1 MGSEAGGAIAGRSMN
16 CQRYRLISFAIALCF
31 LSSFAHSDSV
41 VAQALDASKYD
52 LSTEQGVTAAR
63 ESLTGKKLAPSN
75 QACIKRSG
83 KLPIIV
89 VGTQSIHFR
98 CVLDGVFV
106 KSHYLGQEAV
116 LSKAALELLGWKS
129 ANRKQREQLAR
140 AWVIEGWLGFQVVLS
155 EKNNDFND
163 RSFQAP
169 QTVSKDNGDVV
180 VTLWEQLR
188 GRGRARGTTTYL
200 LREYRFAPDGDFSGE
215 AQLDRFTAPKK

>member
-1 MGSEAGGAIAGRSMN
+1 MN
-16 CQRYRLISFAIALCF
+16 CQPHRLNCCAIAICF
-31 LSSFAHSDSV
+31 LLNFTHSDSV

-52 LSTEQGVTAAR
+52 LSTEPGVTAAR
-63 ESLTGKKLAPSN
+63 ESLTGKKLAPADQS
-75 QACIKRSG
+75 CIKRSG

-89 VGTQSIHFR
+89 VGTRSIHFR

-106 KSHYLGQEAV
+106 KSHYLGQDAV

-129 ANRKQREQLAR
+129 ANRKQRVQLAR
-140 AWVIEGWLGFQVVLS
+140 AWVIEGRLGFQVVLS

-169 QTVSKDNGDVV
+169 QAVSKDNGEVV

-188 GRGRARGTTTYL
+188 GSGRARGTTTYFL
-200 LREYRFAPDGDFSGE
+200 HEYRFAEDGGFVADV
-215 AQLDRFTAPKK
+215 QLDRFTATKK

>member
-1 MGSEAGGAIAGRSMN
+1 MN

-31 LSSFAHSDSV
+31 LLSFAHSDSV

-63 ESLTGKKLAPSN
+63 ESLTGKKLAPGD
-75 QACIKRSG
+75 QGCLRRSR

-89 VGTQSIHFR
+89 VGTREGRHSIGFR

-106 KSHYLGQEAV
+106 KSHYLDQDAV

-129 ANRKQREQLAR
+129 ANGKQREQLAR
-140 AWVIEGWLGFQVVLS
+140 AWVMDGWLGFQVVLS

-163 RSFQAP
+163 RSFLAP
-169 QTVSKDNGDVV
+169 EAVIEKGKGEVV

-188 GRGRARGTTTYL
+188 GTGRARGTTTYF
-200 LREYRFAPDGDFSGE
+200 LREYRFAPDGGFVGDV
-215 AQLDRFTAPKK
+215 QLDRFTAPKK